1 VRSIFY
7 EVILTLTI
15 FSNFVRPPLICLM
28 ASLSIALLTTQ
39 VQAQAPAV
47 LTLNTLIE
55 QAKAS
60 HLLLEVARQEV
71 AISEAGLT
79 TAKAYPN
86 PEIEIIPGY
95 AQFKSSTG
103 HNRSSALGVA
113 QPIELPGLRQSR
125 IALATSYA
133 SSAVAAQRVTLAQ
146 ITDLVRVRAIDVVR
160 TQEELVA
167 VAEDLQLTKQILN
180 SVQVRVRSGE
190 APRFDLI
197 RAEAEVGV
205 AEKNQN
211 TAQIRLKQT
220 KANLQLAVGSALP
233 DAYSVQIDNE
243 LNNPLQENDYQLTR
257 LTVKETNPE
266 ILAAQKDTESATR
279 LLDFEQRSVLPQLVL
294 KLQHERDAEVSFNR
308 IGVNMVVPLFNR
320 REGPIAQAGA
330 AKARAIASLEARQ
343 YTLANEFDAAWQSYQ
358 LAQQQVNALDKGILQ
373 RAKSVLGVA
382 EAAYRLGERGI
393 LEFLDAQRQFRLVR
407 NELITA
413 RYSLFIARTQ
423 LERLAGR

>member
-1 VRSIFY
+1 LASLAVAAGFSLAATKINAQPASPP
-7 EVILTLTI
+7 VLSASTGTPLTLTL
-15 FSNFVRPPLICLM
+15 SN
-28 ASLSIALLTTQ
+28 
-39 VQAQAPAV
+39 
-47 LTLNTLIE
+47 LIE
-55 QAKAS
+55 QAKNS
-60 HLLLEVARQEV
+60 HLLLEVARQDL
-71 AISEAGLT
+71 AISVAGIT

-86 PEIEIIPGY
+86 PEIEVIPGH
-95 AQFKSSTG
+95 AQFKSG
-103 HNRSSALGVA
+103 AAHNRSAALGLA

-133 SSAVAAQRVTLAQ
+133 ASAIAAQQVTLAQ
-146 ITDLVRVRAIDVVR
+146 ITDLVRIRAIDVVR
-160 TQEELVA
+160 AQEELVA
-167 VAEDLQLTKQILN
+167 VAEDLELTRQILN

-197 RAEAEVGV
+197 RAEAEVSV
-205 AEKNQN
+205 AQKNQN
-211 TAQIRLKQT
+211 ITQIRLKQV
-220 KANLQLAVGSALP
+220 KANLQLAVGSRLP
-233 DAYSVQIDNE
+233 ESFSVQIDKE

-266 ILAAQKDTESATR
+266 ILAAQKDTENAIR
-279 LLDFEQRSVLPQLVL
+279 LLDLEQRSVLPQLVL
-294 KLQHERDAEVSFNR
+294 KLQHERDAEAVFNR
-308 IGVNMVVPLFNR
+308 IGVNIVVPLFNR
-320 REGPIAQAGA
+320 REGPIAQANA
-330 AKARAIASLEARQ
+330 AKSRAIASLQARE

-358 LAQQQVNALDKGILQ
+358 LAQQQVNALDRGILQ
-373 RAKSVLGVA
+373 DAKRVLGVA